1 MTPRVRPSA
10 LTLLLVVGTVLAVAV
25 YAIGPYPVGVFYD
38 DGIYLILAK
47 ALASG
52 EGYRYLNIPGQPA
65 ATHYP
70 PAYPLFLALI
80 WKLTPEFPRNVFL
93 LKLANAA
100 LLAAGAGAAAMF
112 GRARLRLRLPVA
124 AVVSVAFAVA
134 VPVLAMSSVLF
145 SEPLFFLLLVAAL
158 AASERLLDADARPT
172 AAIGAGALC
181 GLVALARTIGVAA
194 VAGGVVALLS
204 RGRRATAGQFA
215 AASALVLLPWQLWS
229 AMYTSQVPGVLGTSY
244 GSYVGAWLDAVQ
256 QTGPGFPLRVVA
268 HNAAQI
274 VRPLW
279 GMFATA
285 LPWWAAALVLAP
297 LLGVLGLGL
306 RRLRR
311 VAPVTDAFL
320 LVYVA
325 IVLLWPVVP
334 DRFLWGIWPLV
345 GLVLA
350 LGASEL
356 AAWRPTT
363 PARRGARVA
372 LAAPLVV
379 AAAFYARYEVR
390 GFAGRWWD
398 TAQRLAADGASPL
411 AHWVSSRT
419 ALTDVVATDADP
431 LVYLYTGRP
440 TVPAVT
446 WRAAEY
452 LEPQQPADM
461 IVNTRTLLES
471 FGVRYL
477 LVSSSATPLGAATL
491 QLRRSRPPELALVD
505 TLPGGGA
512 VFVRTRR

>member
-1 MTPRVRPSA
+1 VTPRVRPSA

-145 SEPLFFLLLVAAL
+145 SEPLFFLLLIAAL

-256 QTGPGFPLRVVA
+256 QAGAGFPL
-268 HNAAQI
+268 
-274 VRPLW
+274 P
-279 GMFATA
+279 
-285 LPWWAAALVLAP
+285 
-297 LLGVLGLGL
+297 
-306 RRLRR
+306 
-311 VAPVTDAFL
+311 
-320 LVYVA
+320 
-325 IVLLWPVVP
+325 
-334 DRFLWGIWPLV
+334 
-345 GLVLA
+345 
-350 LGASEL
+350 
-356 AAWRPTT
+356 
-363 PARRGARVA
+363 
-372 LAAPLVV
+372 
-379 AAAFYARYEVR
+379 
-390 GFAGRWWD
+390 
-398 TAQRLAADGASPL
+398 
-411 AHWVSSRT
+411 SSRT
-419 ALTDVVATDADP
+419 TP
-431 LVYLYTGRP
+431 RRSSGPCGGCSPPRSRGGP
-440 TVPAVT
+440 
-446 WRAAEY
+446 R
-452 LEPQQPADM
+452 
-461 IVNTRTLLES
+461 R
-471 FGVRYL
+471 
-477 LVSSSATPLGAATL
+477 SSS
-491 QLRRSRPPELALVD
+491 RRSSASSVWASA
-505 TLPGGGA
+505 GSGA
-512 VFVRTRR
+512 SRR